1 VSTPLDN
8 PPGAAASAPESTA
21 AAPPNPAAAALWKSL
36 LEAGLVHSAEAPPT
50 RLESPW
56 YVRLMLGG
64 AGWLAALFMLGFV
77 AAATTWVMET
87 PAASVVVGVGLMVAC
102 WWLHARIRDNDFISQ
117 LGLACSFCGQALF
130 LFGLFELL
138 QLQFEDMFPWLLI
151 TLMQA
156 TLAWV
161 MPSSFHRLIS
171 TVGAGGA
178 LVVLLFHARL
188 LALAAPLLLALGAWL
203 WLRHWYWPGQ
213 VSRCRPIAYGL
224 SIATVGLS
232 YLNMGLQPAWEPG
245 VEVLGQQLVPLWSSE
260 WLVGLV
266 FLGLVWALLRRN
278 GLAPAGGKGL
288 LVLGCSVLLALASIR
303 APGISMG
310 LSILLLG
317 FANGTRLLVGL
328 GIMALLAYG
337 GFYYYQLDISL
348 MAKSGWLALTGLVLL
363 LARWLLGR
371 FLSSPGGGE
380 AARVTNLQETPHA

>member
-1 VSTPLDN
+1 VQ
-8 PPGAAASAPESTA
+8 G
-21 AAPPNPAAAALWKSL
+21 
-36 LEAGLVHSAEAPPT
+36 GGVPPT

-77 AAATTWVMET
+77 AAMLTWVMET
-87 PAASVVVGVGLMVAC
+87 PLASIVVGVALMVAC
-102 WWLHARIRDNDFISQ
+102 WWLHSRIRDNDFISQ

-130 LFGLFELL
+130 LYGLVESLD
-138 QLQFEDMFPWLLI
+138 LQFEDMLPWLLI
-151 TLMQA
+151 MLMQA
-156 TLAWV
+156 ILAWV

-171 TVGAGGA
+171 SLGAAGA
-178 LVVLLFHARL
+178 LVVVLFHAKL
-188 LALAAPLLLALGAWL
+188 LALSAPLLLGLGAWL

-213 VSRCRPIAYGL
+213 VARCRPIAYGL

-232 YLNMGLQPAWEPG
+232 YLNMGLQPAWELG
-245 VEVLGQQLVPLWSSE
+245 VNEVFGQQLVPLWSSE

-266 FLGLVWALLRRN
+266 FLGLVWALLRR
-278 GLAPAGGKGL
+278 ARISPPSPKGL
-288 LVLGCSVLLALASIR
+288 LILGCSLALALASIR

-328 GIMALLAYG
+328 GILALLAYV

-348 MAKSGWLALTGLVLL
+348 MAKSGWLALTGVVLL
-363 LARWLLGR
+363 LCRFVLGR
-371 FLSSPGGGE
+371 FTSSSGGSPGGGKPFAGPGPQE
-380 AARVTNLQETPHA
+380 APHA